1 MKTDINLVAYGIRAI
16 RNAQLDRWR
25 SQRRLTELTDDEM
38 AERCLETGSS
48 SEMVE
53 ALQAYGKLEER
64 CRPPRSCRR
73 GQRYADI
80 SIILEM
86 TEGAVAGAISRCRSY
101 LVKLIR
107 GKPDGP
113 QILDLDQIS
122 RYLDGELSAVEMRE
136 VEFQA
141 EGWEPSQQRLDAHRH
156 ASDCMKQLFRD
167 QKGLSLW

>member
-1 MKTDINLVAYGIRAI
+1 MYEQGQRQHQRASAEARRCHPSHDGLREISRRPSNEANDLVQEALEKILRRIPRMKTDINLVAYGIRAV
-16 RNAQLDRWR
+16 RNAHLDRWR

-64 CRPPRSCRR
+64 CQILLGLVAE
-73 GQRYADI
+73 GQRYVDI
-80 SIILEM
+80 SRILEM

-107 GKPDGP
+107 G
-113 QILDLDQIS
+113 
-122 RYLDGELSAVEMRE
+122 E
-136 VEFQA
+136 V
-141 EGWEPSQQRLDAHRH
+141 
-156 ASDCMKQLFRD
+156 
-167 QKGLSLW
+167 

>member
-1 MKTDINLVAYGIRAI
+1 MSKDSGQHQRASAEARRCHPHMMAYARSRVGHRDEANDLVQEALEKILRRIPRMKTDINLVAYGIRAV
-16 RNAQLDRWR
+16 RNAHLDRWR

-64 CRPPRSCRR
+64 CQILLGLVAE
-73 GQRYADI
+73 GQRYVDI
-80 SIILEM
+80 SRILEM

-107 GKPDGP
+107 GRSDGP
-113 QILDLDQIS
+113 L
-122 RYLDGELSAVEMRE
+122 R
-136 VEFQA
+136 F
-141 EGWEPSQQRLDAHRH
+141 
-156 ASDCMKQLFRD
+156 
-167 QKGLSLW
+167 